1 MNLGIGKRIREKRE
15 ELGLTQLELAHKM
28 GYKSRA
34 AICKVEKGEDN
45 ITSDRVTRF
54 ANALGC
60 SESYIMGWD
69 TNTAEEQLLN
79 AYEKQI
85 ANKERQDKAN
95 ALYDQYENLPA
106 DKKAQFDNFLKF
118 LQSDS
123 GLPRLH

>member
-1 MNLGIGKRIREKRE
+1 MDLGIGKRIKEKRE

-60 SESYIMGWD
+60 TEAYIMGWKEKDDD
-69 TNTAEEQLLN
+69 TTRNTEFIELFQNADPVVQESVVNLL
-79 AYEKQI
+79 KSTQP
-85 ANKERQDKAN
+85 K
-95 ALYDQYENLPA
+95 
-106 DKKAQFDNFLKF
+106 
-118 LQSDS
+118 S
-123 GLPRLH
+123 